1 MYFSESL
8 YFSNFAETYNSQRAM
23 GKGESS
29 KGGASRQKII
39 LEAFKLFATM
49 PYERVSFSVME
60 KEIGISRGS
69 MVYYF
74 GNKEGLFQEVLS
86 TLVYG
91 TSSIKAVPEAY
102 RLSLCSFY
110 NYFIETLKRDQEK
123 ILQIGVI
130 NLNEALMRIEN
141 SALTYIENFK
151 EMTCKWFDEERQIWK
166 GVIENAISSGEIKS
180 SIDSTIFSQLFENCY
195 LGTAFT
201 GVSLKNGY
209 DIDSLKKLYDQIYL
223 VLKNNHVL
231 S

>member
-1 MYFSESL
+1 MYFLESL

-29 KGGASRQKII
+29 KGGASRQKIL

-110 NYFIETLKRDQEK
+110 HYFIETLKREQEK
-123 ILQIGVI
+123 ILQIGIV
-130 NLNEALMRIEN
+130 NLNEAFMRIEN
-141 SALTYIENFK
+141 SALTYVENFK
-151 EMTCKWFDEERQIWK
+151 EITSQWFTEEHSIWIN
-166 GVIENAISSGEIKS
+166 VIKVAISTGEIIPNIS
-180 SIDSTIFSQLFENCY
+180 PEILGYIFENCY
-195 LGTAFT
+195 LGSAFK
-201 GVSLKNGY
+201 GVFSINGY
-209 DIDSLKKLYDQIYL
+209 KIDILKKEFDQIYEII
-223 VLKNNHVL
+223 K

>member
-1 MYFSESL
+1 
-8 YFSNFAETYNSQRAM
+8 M

-29 KGGASRQKII
+29 KGGASRQKIL

-110 NYFIETLKRDQEK
+110 NYFIETLKREQER
-123 ILQIGVI
+123 ILQIGIV

-201 GVSLKNGY
+201 GVFLNNGY

-223 VLKNNHVL
+223 FLKNNHL
-231 S
+231 HG

>member
-1 MYFSESL
+1 
-8 YFSNFAETYNSQRAM
+8 M

-29 KGGASRQKII
+29 KGGASRQKIL

-110 NYFIETLKRDQEK
+110 NYFIETLKREQER
-123 ILQIGVI
+123 ILQIGIV

-151 EMTCKWFDEERQIWK
+151 EMTAQWFDEEREIWMS
-166 GVIENAISSGEIKS
+166 VIENAVSTGELKPITDITALS
-180 SIDSTIFSQLFENCY
+180 HVFENCY
-195 LGTAFT
+195 LGYAFT
-201 GVSLKNGY
+201 GVFSANGY
-209 DIDSLKKLYDQIYL
+209 DIDSIKKSYDQIYAIL
-223 VLKNNHVL
+223 RT
-231 S
+231 

>member
-1 MYFSESL
+1 
-8 YFSNFAETYNSQRAM
+8 M

-29 KGGASRQKII
+29 KGGASRQKIL
-39 LEAFKLFATM
+39 LEAFRLFATM

-74 GNKEGLFQEVLS
+74 GNKEGLFREVLT

-110 NYFIETLKRDQEK
+110 NYFIETLKREQEK
-123 ILQIGVI
+123 LLQIGII

-151 EMTCKWFDEERQIWK
+151 EMTAQWFDEERQIWMS
-166 GVIENAISSGEIKS
+166 VIENAISTGELKPITDITALS
-180 SIDSTIFSQLFENCY
+180 RIFEDCY
-195 LGTAFT
+195 LGCAFS
-201 GVSLKNGY
+201 GVFSASGY
-209 DIDSLKKLYDQIYL
+209 DIDSLKKSYDQIYTL
-223 VLKNNHVL
+223 LRK
-231 S
+231 